1 MHEEQC
7 RAALDAAA
15 KQLSYRALSTQLLR
29 DKLLEKGYD
38 VKEAMEPCASGRS

>member
-29 DKLLEKGYD
+29 DKLLEKGHSEDAVEY
-38 VKEAMEPCASGRS
+38 ALAW